1 MKRYAW
7 ILMIGLILGIY
18 LYIVRVKMIS
28 ILSVFV
34 YMLVFS
40 LLLTPVC
47 SRIEKCGI
55 SRRWAAGY
63 AVIGVFV
70 MMLVL
75 LAALIPQLV
84 LRSYYLFKRIAP
96 IAADVMI
103 QCKSW
108 LENSAFIR
116 SVLPDSDRMIG
127 LTLNGITGK
136 LAEAGMTAAAQIG
149 RVSFSLILTYY
160 VLCDRRKIGSHLLLC
175 LPLSWRNPVLMGLSA
190 CKNAMLSYFSGMLK
204 TSVFV
209 GCATCIALLL
219 LGVKDAILL
228 SVFMAVF
235 EVLPYI
241 GPILAAIPILLS
253 AMMQGT
259 QTAVLTVALI
269 IVIQQI
275 EGNVIGPYFTASTTS
290 VHPLTAILSVF
301 VLGSLMGIWG
311 ILIAVPAIVLVKSIY
326 WSWGQN
332 VMHARGA

>member
-1 MKRYAW
+1 
-7 ILMIGLILGIY
+7 
-18 LYIVRVKMIS
+18 
-28 ILSVFV
+28 
-34 YMLVFS
+34 
-40 LLLTPVC
+40 
-47 SRIEKCGI
+47 
-55 SRRWAAGY
+55 
-63 AVIGVFV
+63 
-70 MMLVL
+70 
-75 LAALIPQLV
+75 
-84 LRSYYLFKRIAP
+84 
-96 IAADVMI
+96 
-103 QCKSW
+103 
-108 LENSAFIR
+108 
-116 SVLPDSDRMIG
+116 
-127 LTLNGITGK
+127 
-136 LAEAGMTAAAQIG
+136 
-149 RVSFSLILTYY
+149 
-160 VLCDRRKIGSHLLLC
+160 
-175 LPLSWRNPVLMGLSA
+175 MGLSA

-228 SVFMAVF
+228 SVFMAIF

-290 VHPLTAILSVF
+290 VHPLTAIHSVF